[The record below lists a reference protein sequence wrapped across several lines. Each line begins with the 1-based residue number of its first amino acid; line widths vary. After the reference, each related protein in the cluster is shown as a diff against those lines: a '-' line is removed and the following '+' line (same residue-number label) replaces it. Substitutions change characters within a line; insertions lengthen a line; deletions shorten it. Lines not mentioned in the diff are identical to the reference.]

1 MMYVNFMASWVI
13 NLTPHDV
20 VVRRPDCGELR
31 IPVHGSA
38 IRLAESRAPVA
49 GDGLQRVTLSF
60 PDGIPEPVTSPDG
73 KPVFYIVSS
82 LVAQAAALA
91 GRRDFIAPDTNR
103 AERDANGRILSVPG
117 FVCF

>member
-1 MMYVNFMASWVI
+1 MMYIDFLGSWVI

-20 VVRRPDCGELR
+20 VVRRPDCGELI

-38 IRLAESRAPVA
+38 IRLAESREHLA

-60 PDGIPEPVTSPDG
+60 PDGIPAPATSMDG
-73 KPVFYIVSS
+73 KPVFYVVSS

-91 GRRDFIAPDTNR
+91 GRSDFIAPDTNR